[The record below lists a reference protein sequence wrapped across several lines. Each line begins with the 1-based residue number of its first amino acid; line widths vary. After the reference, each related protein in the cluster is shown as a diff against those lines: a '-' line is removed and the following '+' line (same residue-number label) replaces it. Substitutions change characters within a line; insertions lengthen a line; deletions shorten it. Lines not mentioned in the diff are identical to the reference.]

1 MASTPNYLWPTPDD
15 TDPVGDGALD
25 MRTLANAIDA
35 SLLLNPNAGLRNRL
49 INGSMEFW
57 QRGTTAV
64 TTDQTYSADRF
75 IVQRAIST
83 ISVTRAAVAPNA
95 VTPGIIKYATAYT
108 VTAGG
113 TAASYAVLAQRIEDV
128 GTLAGQNV
136 TVSFYAYA
144 SAANLEIACSMQQ
157 NYGTGGAPSA
167 NVDVLA
173 YTARKTSSLSTSAW
187 NRYSFS
193 FNVPSI
199 NGKTRGTN
207 NNDYL
212 SLLIW
217 LDAGSNFNTQTG
229 TLGPQTGTF
238 YITGVQV
245 EQGPGASTFEER
257 PRQTELA
264 LCQRYFYLHAIGSGQ
279 PVGIGTYSFASQV
292 STVIGFPVTM
302 RNAPTLL
309 IQAGTN
315 YYVSTYGLTS
325 DYLNSLT
332 LSAASTTMAVLYNG
346 TDASGTA
353 YQSTIITT
361 ANASS
366 YIGFPAE
373 L

>member
-35 SLLLNPNAGLRNRL
+35 SLLSNPNAGLRNRL

-113 TAASYAVLAQRIEDV
+113 TAPSYAVLAQRIEDV
-128 GTLAGQNV
+128 GTLAGQTV

-144 SAANLEIACSMQQ
+144 FAANLEIACSMQQ

-167 NVDVLA
+167 NVEVLA
-173 YTARKTSSLSTSAW
+173 YTARKTSSLSTTTF

-212 SLLIW
+212 ALLIW

-257 PRQTELA
+257 FRQVEFA
-264 LCQRYFYLHAIGSGQ
+264 LCQRYYYAGATAI
-279 PVGIGTYSFASQV
+279 PMAVD
-292 STVIGFPVTM
+292 
-302 RNAPTLL
+302 
-309 IQAGTN
+309 QAGTPGAGR
-315 YYVSTYGLTS
+315 YVYV
-325 DYLNSLT
+325 
-332 LSAASTTMAVLYNG
+332 AFPTMSRNDTPTVTG
-346 TDASGTA
+346 
-353 YQSTIITT
+353 TT
-361 ANASS
+361 ALGAATIYNRTAVGASFS
-366 YIGFPAE
+366 RNTAGPSIGIDLQSWTVSNE